1 MNFETLLL
9 PDRLRH
15 VMRWNGMPALDRSN
29 VAEHTYRVM
38 FYMRELLDFVDQSKI
53 DPAIVAKAYHYAVIH
68 DLGEVFTGDVS
79 HTIKRKY
86 NLKPALDE
94 IEKNEVSQLVNIGSD
109 IPIESSIIVKLAD
122 IIDFSFES
130 WKEIN
135 YGNKFPEYPGA
146 IQKGIVIVQGFVDKY
161 AGNPDFN
168 EQVYFMIENTLE
180 FLNKISADI

>member
-38 FYMRELLDFVDQSKI
+38 FYMRELLGSVDQSKI
-53 DPAIVAKAYHYAVIH
+53 DPSIIAKAYDYAVIH

-86 NLKPALDE
+86 NLKPALDA
-94 IEKNEVSQLVNIGSD
+94 IEKSEVSQLVNMGSE
-109 IPIESSIIVKLAD
+109 IQIESSIIVKLAD
-122 IIDFSFES
+122 IVDFSFES

-146 IQKGIVIVQGFVDKY
+146 IQKGIVIVQGFVEKY
-161 AGNPDFN
+161 RNDSTFN
-168 EQVYFMIENTLE
+168 SEVYIMIENTLE
-180 FLNKISADI
+180 FLNKISNDV